1 MYQTARKAKLQREN
15 ESLLMQMDLTPD
27 LKVAC
32 YELQMHELEEER
44 FDDIRQCSRVLE
56 DML

>member
-1 MYQTARKAKLQREN
+1 
-15 ESLLMQMDLTPD
+15 MQMDLTPD

-32 YELQMHELEEER
+32 YELQMHELDEER